1 MFLIDKPFISDFLI
15 NTIRDNNYQVVAT
28 KEAKELISDDSLNWI
43 SEEDAI
49 NFIEKKLHTPIYLN
63 SENSISWVVKHFGT
77 SKLSSQIQL
86 FKDKNKFRELIK
98 DSFPDFFFKTV
109 SLNEIQN
116 LSLEGID
123 FPFVIKPSLGFFSIG
138 VHIVNNTRD
147 WITAKRELNF
157 KNLQSIY
164 PKEVLNTS
172 IFIIEEYIEGE
183 EYAVDCYF
191 NNEGEV
197 VILNILHH
205 KFSSGTDVSDRV
217 YSTSKEI
224 VLNHKKSIEK
234 FLRPIGDKAELRNFP
249 AHVEIR
255 IDDKGRIR
263 PIEMNPLRFG
273 GWCTTGDLSWYAFG
287 FNSYAYYMNNKK
299 PDWERIFKD
308 KSNKKYSIIVLNNNS
323 GFSASE
329 ITNFDYDLLKDDFEN
344 ALVIRKLNIKKYPVF
359 GFIFTETGLDNE
371 EELNKILISNLKKY
385 ISTE

>member
-1 MFLIDKPFISDFLI
+1 MFLIDKPFVSDFLI
-15 NTIRDNNYQVVAT
+15 NTIKDNNYQVVAT

-63 SENSISWVVKHFGT
+63 SENSISWLIKHFGA

-147 WITAKRELNF
+147 WITAKEKLNF

-172 IFIIEEYIEGE
+172 TFIIEEYIEGE

-191 NNEGEV
+191 NNEAEV

-224 VLNHKKSIEK
+224 VLNHKKSIEE
-234 FLRPIGDKAELRNFP
+234 FLRPIGEKAELRNFP

-255 IDDKGRIR
+255 IDDKGQIR

-287 FNSYAYYMNNKK
+287 FNSYAYYINNKK

-344 ALVIRKLNIKKYPVF
+344 ALVIRKLNIKRYPVF
-359 GFIFTETGLDNE
+359 GFIFAETSLDNE

>member
-1 MFLIDKPFISDFLI
+1 MFLIDKPFVSDFLI
-15 NTIRDNNYQVVAT
+15 NTIRDNNYELVAT

-49 NFIEKKLHTPIYLN
+49 NIIEKKLHTPVYLN
-63 SENSISWVVKHFGT
+63 SENSISWVVKHFGI

-147 WITAKRELNF
+147 WIIAKRELNF

-172 IFIIEEYIEGE
+172 TFIIEEYIEGE

-197 VILNILHH
+197 VILNILNH
-205 KFSSGTDVSDRV
+205 KFSSETDVSDRV

-234 FLRPIGDKAELRNFP
+234 FLRPIGEKAELRNFP

-287 FNSYAYYMNNKK
+287 FNSYSYYMNNKK

-371 EELNKILISNLKKY
+371 EELKKILISNLKKY

>member
-1 MFLIDKPFISDFLI
+1 MFLIDKPFVSDFLI
-15 NTIRDNNYQVVAT
+15 NTIKDNNYQVVAT

-43 SEEDAI
+43 SEKDAI
-49 NFIEKKLHTPIYLN
+49 NFIEKKSHTPIYLN

-98 DSFPDFFFKTV
+98 DSFPDFFFKTI
-109 SLNEIQN
+109 SLNDIQN

-147 WITAKRELNF
+147 WIIAKRELNF

-172 IFIIEEYIEGE
+172 TFIIEEYIEGE

-191 NNEGEV
+191 NNKGEV

-224 VLNHKKSIEK
+224 VLHHKKSIEE

-287 FNSYAYYMNNKK
+287 FNSYAYYINNKK

-329 ITNFDYDLLKDDFEN
+329 ITNFDYDLLNDDFEN

-359 GFIFTETGLDNE
+359 GFIFAETSLDNE